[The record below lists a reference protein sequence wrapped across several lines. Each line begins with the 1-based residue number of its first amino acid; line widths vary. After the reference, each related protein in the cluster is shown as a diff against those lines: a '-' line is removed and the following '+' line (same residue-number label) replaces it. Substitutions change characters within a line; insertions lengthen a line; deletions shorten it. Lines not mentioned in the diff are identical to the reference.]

1 MFTSGQ
7 LAKQCHTSIRTVQ
20 YYDQNGLL
28 RAKRSQSNRRE
39 YDEQDLLRLQQIITY
54 RQLGFTLKDIQE
66 LIDNRQASKTL
77 SALIDKQTAML
88 HQQIHQLES
97 QLAGLRYFKK
107 QLQSSNSFS
116 PELQAKVRSNMK
128 MAKQLHHFRLTMVGW
143 GLVIDLLFLVSLIF
157 VISQG
162 ASPWRLVLGV
172 VLSLLICGQLTF
184 SYYQH
189 SLYLC
194 PNCRSE
200 FVPVFKNWVLAR
212 HTPNTRK
219 LTCPTCHH
227 RNFCV
232 EEYRQ

>member
-20 YYDQNGLL
+20 YYDQKGLL
-28 RAKRSQSNRRE
+28 RAKRSQSNRRQ
-39 YDEQDLLRLQQIITY
+39 YDQQDLLRLQQIITY

-162 ASPWRLVLGV
+162 ASPWRLVLGGSFIASHLRTTYFFLLPAFTIPLPQ
-172 VLSLLICGQLTF
+172 LSFRIRPRVQKLGLSPSYPEYPQINVPNLSPQKLLC
-184 SYYQH
+184 
-189 SLYLC
+189 
-194 PNCRSE
+194 
-200 FVPVFKNWVLAR
+200 
-212 HTPNTRK
+212 
-219 LTCPTCHH
+219 
-227 RNFCV
+227 
-232 EEYRQ
+232 

>member
-20 YYDQNGLL
+20 YYDQKGLL

-162 ASPWRLVLGV
+162 ASPWRLVLGGSFIASHLRTTYFFLLPAFTIPLPQ
-172 VLSLLICGQLTF
+172 LSFRIRPRVQKLGLSPSYPEYPQINVPNLSPQKLLC
-184 SYYQH
+184 
-189 SLYLC
+189 
-194 PNCRSE
+194 
-200 FVPVFKNWVLAR
+200 
-212 HTPNTRK
+212 
-219 LTCPTCHH
+219 
-227 RNFCV
+227 
-232 EEYRQ
+232 

>member
-88 HQQIHQLES
+88 HQQIHQL
-97 QLAGLRYFKK
+97 
-107 QLQSSNSFS
+107 
-116 PELQAKVRSNMK
+116 
-128 MAKQLHHFRLTMVGW
+128 
-143 GLVIDLLFLVSLIF
+143 
-157 VISQG
+157 
-162 ASPWRLVLGV
+162 
-172 VLSLLICGQLTF
+172 
-184 SYYQH
+184 
-189 SLYLC
+189 
-194 PNCRSE
+194 
-200 FVPVFKNWVLAR
+200 
-212 HTPNTRK
+212 
-219 LTCPTCHH
+219 
-227 RNFCV
+227 
-232 EEYRQ
+232 

>member
-1 MFTSGQ
+1 M
-7 LAKQCHTSIRTVQ
+7 
-20 YYDQNGLL
+20 
-28 RAKRSQSNRRE
+28 
-39 YDEQDLLRLQQIITY
+39 RLQQIITY

-162 ASPWRLVLGV
+162 ASPWRLVLGGSFIASHLRTTYFFLLPAFTIPLPQ
-172 VLSLLICGQLTF
+172 LSFRIRPRVQKLGLSP
-184 SYYQH
+184 SY
-189 SLYLC
+189 
-194 PNCRSE
+194 P
-200 FVPVFKNWVLAR
+200 
-212 HTPNTRK
+212 
-219 LTCPTCHH
+219 
-227 RNFCV
+227 
-232 EEYRQ
+232 EYP